1 MTITPEGKLIPK
13 GTFHPD
19 TPEDL
24 DRDAQITPAVI
35 ADIVEDIRARFKDLA
50 DALLKGTGN
59 ADAPR

>member
-1 MTITPEGKLIPK
+1 MTITPDGKLIPA

-19 TPEDL
+19 TPQEL
-24 DRDAQITPAVI
+24 DDQAQITPAVI